1 MVRRP
6 STSTKREEISLRTMT
21 FVAALLASLAL
32 AACGDDNGG
41 SESGGSDEDQIRE
54 VIALG
59 NSLDPEI
66 CDKVTDRWLENVTGG
81 DKSDCEAQLKDSK
94 EDAIEVEQVSVDGD
108 EATVTATIQGDSGRL
123 LLVKE
128 DDEWKLD
135 DIQQSG

>member
-1 MVRRP
+1 MVRRR
-6 STSTKREEISLRTMT
+6 STSTKREEIGLRTMT
-21 FVAALLASLAL
+21 FVAALLACVAL

-41 SESGGSDEDQIRE
+41 SESGGSDEDEIRQ

-81 DKSDCEAQLKDSK
+81 SQSDCEDQLKNSK
-94 EDAIEVEQVSVDGD
+94 EDAIEFEQVSVEGD
-108 EATVTATIQGDSGRL
+108 KATVTATIQGDSGRL

-135 DIQQSG
+135 DIQQGE